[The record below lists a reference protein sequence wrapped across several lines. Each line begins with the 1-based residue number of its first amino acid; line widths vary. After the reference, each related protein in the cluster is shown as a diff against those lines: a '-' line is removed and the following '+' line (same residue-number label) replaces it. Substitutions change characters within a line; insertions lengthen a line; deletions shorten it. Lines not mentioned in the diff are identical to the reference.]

1 MTSPLQGIIPPLATP
16 FRPDGSIDYAAHR
29 AEVSFLIEKVKVHGI
44 AVTGST
50 GEGYTLSA
58 DEFRSIAAGT
68 VDEAAGRVPVIVGVI
83 ENSTANAIERGRL
96 VADLPVA
103 ALQVTPVHYLFRPD
117 DEEMVRY
124 FGEIADRTGLP
135 VIIYN
140 VVPWSYLSA
149 DLVARVMRECDGVIG
164 VKQSNRDL
172 KTLADLMLLV
182 HAGKAGKDPR
192 VFSAVDALLYPSFLL
207 GAHGTISAI
216 AAAAPEDSV
225 ALWNAFHAGDQAEC
239 LRLHER
245 LLRLWNAI
253 DAPNLPANVKTS
265 LRLQGHPGAG
275 LPRPPMAPSSPE
287 QVERIRQALSA
298 TATAIPP
305 AEALQRTQCG

>member
-1 MTSPLQGIIPPLATP
+1 MRSRLQGIIPPLATP
-16 FRPDGSIDYAAHR
+16 FLADGSIDYAAHR
-29 AEVSFLIEKVKVHGI
+29 AEVAYLIEKAGVHGL

-50 GEGYTLSA
+50 GEGYAVTSE
-58 DEFRSIAAGT
+58 EFRSVVAAT
-68 VDEAAGRVPVIVGVI
+68 VEEAAGRVPVIAGVI
-83 ENSTANAIERGRL
+83 ANSTAMAVERGRL
-96 VADLPVA
+96 VAGLPIA

-124 FGEIADRTGLP
+124 FGDVAERTGLP

-164 VKQSNRDL
+164 VKQSAKDL
-172 KTLADLMLLV
+172 KTLADLMLL
-182 HAGKAGKDPR
+182 AGEGKAGKDPV
-192 VFSAVDALLYPSFLL
+192 VFSAVDALLYPSFML

-216 AAAAPEDSV
+216 AAAAPAECV
-225 ALWNAFHAGDQAEC
+225 ALWNAVRDGNHAEA
-239 LRLHER
+239 LRLHQW

-253 DAPNLPANVKTS
+253 DAPNLPANVKTA

-275 LPRPPMAPSSPE
+275 LPRPPMARSSPGQIE
-287 QVERIRQALSA
+287 SIRRALAGESE
-298 TATAIPP
+298 TAH
-305 AEALQRTQCG
+305 G